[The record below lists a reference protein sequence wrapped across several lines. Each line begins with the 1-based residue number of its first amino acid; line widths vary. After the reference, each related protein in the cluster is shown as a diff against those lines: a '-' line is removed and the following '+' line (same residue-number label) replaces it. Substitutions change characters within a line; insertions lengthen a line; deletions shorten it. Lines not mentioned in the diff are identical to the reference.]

1 MAWRAMIAADLPAVA
16 QISAAVHG
24 RYAESEAVYAE
35 RLALWPTG
43 CFVWQQDEYLA
54 GLLVAHPWH
63 RVGSPALGALLGT
76 IPPDADSF
84 YLHDIALLPETRGQG
99 AGSAATALVIER
111 ARQAGFRNITLVAV
125 NGAEAFWPT
134 QGFATVEA
142 GGYGAGTFRMHRTI
156 D

>member
-1 MAWRAMIAADLPAVA
+1 MVAADLPAVA
-16 QISAAVHG
+16 QISAVVHG

-43 CFVWQQDEYLA
+43 CFVWRQGGDIA

-63 RVGSPALGALLGT
+63 RATSPALGALLGA

-84 YLHDIALLPETRGQG
+84 YLHDIALLPETRRHG
-99 AGSAATALVIER
+99 AGSAATALVVER
-111 ARQAGFRNITLVAV
+111 ARQAGFRDVTLVAV
-125 NGAEAFWPT
+125 NGAESYWAT
-134 QGFATVEA
+134 QGFAVVEA
-142 GGYGAGTFRMHRTI
+142 GGYGPDTFRMRRAV

>member
-1 MAWRAMIAADLPAVA
+1 MTLADLPAVA
-16 QISAAVHG
+16 DISASVHE

-43 CFVWQQDEYLA
+43 CSVWQPGDRIA

-63 RVGSPALGALLGT
+63 RATSPALGALLGA
-76 IPPDADSF
+76 IPADADSF

-99 AGSAATALVIER
+99 AGAAATALVIDR
-111 ARQAGFRNITLVAV
+111 ARQAGFSDVTLIAV
-125 NGAEAFWPT
+125 NGAEAFWAA
-134 QGFATVEA
+134 QGFAIVEA
-142 GGYGAGTFRMHRTI
+142 GGYGPGTFRMRRAV

>member
-1 MAWRAMIAADLPAVA
+1 MVWRAMTPADLPAVA
-16 QISAAVHG
+16 RISTAVHG

-35 RLALWPTG
+35 RLALWPNG
-43 CFVWQQDEYLA
+43 CFVWQQGEDVA

-63 RVGSPALGALLGT
+63 RATSPALGALLGA

-84 YLHDIALLPETRGQG
+84 YLHDIALLPETRGHG

-111 ARQAGFRNITLVAV
+111 ARQAGFRDVTLVAV
-125 NGAEAFWPT
+125 NGAESYWAT
-134 QGFATVEA
+134 QGFAIVEA
-142 GGYGAGTFRMHRTI
+142 GGYGPDTFRMRRAV

>member
-1 MAWRAMIAADLPAVA
+1 MGWRAMTGADLPAVA

-35 RLALWPTG
+35 RLALWPEG
-43 CFVWQQDEYLA
+43 CFVWQQGDAVA
-54 GLLVAHPWH
+54 GFLVTHPWY
-63 RVGSPALGALLGT
+63 RASSPALGALLGT

-99 AGSAATALVIER
+99 AGSAATALVLER
-111 ARQAGFRNITLVAV
+111 ARQAGFRDVTLVAV
-125 NGAEAFWPT
+125 NGAEAFWTT
-134 QGFATVEA
+134 QGFTIVEA
-142 GGYGAGTFRMHRTI
+142 GGYGPDTYRMRRAI